1 MDKIEVVG
9 AVVGAAKSTFTSH
22 RVDIVTHPVPGDGPK
37 PIHSFNPLAPNER
50 SAGRPTPS
58 NLPAT
63 PANRDRRDRSVRRLR
78 TLSLPALGVAA
89 GLLAVLF
96 SLTTSRADV
105 QRPALVEVWSATM
118 TVGVD
123 GSSPGDLDIAF
134 SDHGYDPVKE
144 AQPLGRISEGNFK
157 LNGVDYAISRLAYW
171 VRSGGATTPYHQQ
184 LGIHTGNELPTGT
197 VFELDGVPFSVTP
210 ESRYFGTTPG
220 RHEWDNPDLNW
231 SNGDEVTVR
240 LLVPVINAEIV
251 DALGFHDGS
260 NAFRVRVRFSKELL
274 NNAGEVAQAFDAEMV
289 GGTVT
294 EARRVGRAGTEAE
307 DWDIYVQ
314 PSGNGDVT
322 IGLRTGQQCHLPV
335 QLCSKDVLRIGK
347 WQHEVRGGTW
357 IQEWTDTTIPLLTQ
371 GVTATVVDAPSRH
384 DGSGMFEVRV
394 GFDAELFNSY
404 LKVMRAFEGT
414 TGGTVVR
421 TRPTVRRD
429 GTQDGTLWD
438 ITIRPDGSSDVTL
451 ALKTGGP
458 CQAMGQPCSKDRK
471 WITDARDFPLTILA
485 DQGETTGIRASAHSS
500 HSSPSW
506 TPRAGT
512 P

>member
-1 MDKIEVVG
+1 MDKSEVVG
-9 AVVGAAKSTFTSH
+9 AVVGAVKSTLTRH

-50 SAGRPTPS
+50 PAGRPTPS

-63 PANRDRRDRSVRRLR
+63 PADRDRRDRSVRRLR

-96 SLTTSRADV
+96 SLTTSRANV
-105 QRPALVEVWSATM
+105 QKPSLVEVWSATM

-123 GSSPGDLDIAF
+123 VSSPGDLDIAF
-134 SDHGYDPVKE
+134 AHYGYDPEKE
-144 AQPLGRISEGNFK
+144 EQPLGRISEGNFK
-157 LNGVDYAISRLAYW
+157 LNGEDYAISRLVYW
-171 VRSGGATTPYHQQ
+171 IRSGGGASAYHQQ
-184 LGIHTGNELPTGT
+184 LSIHTGSELPTGT
-197 VFELDGVPFSVTP
+197 VFELDGVRFSVTP
-210 ESRYFGTTPG
+210 ESRYFGTARG
-220 RHEWDNPDLNW
+220 RHEWDSPDLNW
-231 SNGDEVTVR
+231 SNGDEVAVR
-240 LLVPVINAEIV
+240 LLVPAVDAKVV

-260 NAFRVRVRFSKELL
+260 SAFRVRVRFSKELL
-274 NNAGEVAQAFDAEMV
+274 NNAAEVAQAFGAKTA

-294 EARRVGRAGTEAE
+294 EARRVGRAGKEGE

-314 PSGNGDVT
+314 PDGNGDVT
-322 IGLRTGQQCHLPV
+322 IGLRTGRQCHLPV

-347 WQHEVRGGTW
+347 WLHEVRGGTW
-357 IQEWTDTTIPLLTQ
+357 IQAWTDITISLLTQ
-371 GVTATVVDAPSRH
+371 GVTATVVDAPDRH
-384 DGSGMFEVRV
+384 DGSGIFDVRV
-394 GFDAELFNSY
+394 RFDAELFNSY

-421 TRPTVRRD
+421 TRPAVRRD

-438 ITIRPDGSSDVTL
+438 ITVRPDGSGDVTL

-458 CQAMGQPCSKDRK
+458 CQAIGQPCSKDRK
-471 WITDARDFPLTILA
+471 WIKEARDFPLTISA
-485 DQGETTGIRASAHSS
+485 GRGETTGIRASAR
-500 HSSPSW
+500 PSLSR

>member
-1 MDKIEVVG
+1 MDKSEVVG
-9 AVVGAAKSTFTSH
+9 AVVGAVKSTLMRH

-50 SAGRPTPS
+50 PAGRPTPS

-78 TLSLPALGVAA
+78 TLSLPALSVAA
-89 GLLAVLF
+89 GLLVVLF
-96 SLTTSRADV
+96 SLATSRADV
-105 QRPALVEVWSATM
+105 QMPTLVEVWSATM
-118 TVGVD
+118 TVGV
-123 GSSPGDLDIAF
+123 GVSSPRDLDIAF
-134 SDHGYDPVKE
+134 TDHGYDPVKDV
-144 AQPLGRISEGNFK
+144 QPLGRISKGNFMI
-157 LNGVDYAISRLAYW
+157 NGVDYAISRLAYW
-171 VRSGGATTPYHQQ
+171 TRSGGAPSAYHQQ
-184 LGIHTGNELPTGT
+184 LNIHTGNELPTGT
-197 VFELDGVPFSVTP
+197 VFELDGARFSVTP

-220 RHEWDNPDLNW
+220 RHEWDNPGLNW
-231 SNGDEVTVR
+231 DNGDQVTVR
-240 LLVPVINAEIV
+240 LLVPVINAEVV
-251 DALGFHDGS
+251 DAHGFHDGS
-260 NAFRVRVRFSKELL
+260 STFRVRVRFSKKLL
-274 NNAGEVAQAFDAEMV
+274 NNPGEVAQAFDAKTA

-294 EARRVGRAGTEAE
+294 EARRVGGAGTNGE

-314 PSGNGDVT
+314 PDGNGAVT
-322 IGLRTGQQCHLPV
+322 IGLRTGGQCHLAG

-347 WQHEVRGGTW
+347 WLHEMRSGTW
-357 IQEWTDTTIPLLTQ
+357 IQTWTDTTIPLLAQ
-371 GVTATVVDAPSRH
+371 GVTATVVDAPDLH
-384 DGSGMFEVRV
+384 DGSGIFDVRV
-394 GFDAELFNSY
+394 RFDAELFNSY

-421 TRPTVRRD
+421 TRPAVRRD

-438 ITIRPDGSSDVTL
+438 ITVQPDGSGDVTL

-471 WITDARDFPLTILA
+471 WITDANDFPLTISAL
-485 DQGETTGIRASAHSS
+485 QGKPTNIRASA

-506 TPRAGT
+506 TPRAST